1 VLFLYIC
8 AQFFAINK
16 GFTEWHLIN
25 QLRKELGLTSEKELL
40 IKETILKKTLTS
52 KDKTEIE
59 KLYKEAISFI
69 DKSTTKGNLHRNT
82 AARKK
87 SALSKH
93 LNKVTADK

>member
-1 VLFLYIC
+1 MASHKSAKKRIRTNERKRV
-8 AQFFAINK
+8 INK
-16 GFTEWHLIN
+16 RN
-25 QLRKELGLTSEKELL
+25 DSK
-40 IKETILKKTLTS
+40 IKTLVKKTLAS
-52 KDKTEIE
+52 KDKIEIE

-93 LNKVTADK
+93 LNEVTASK